1 MAEGELMN
9 LKNAYR
15 NGTERLRTSGVPEP
29 ELDAWYLLEYV
40 TGIGRASYYA
50 DPDREMIESR
60 KAEYDR
66 CIEARSRRIPLQH
79 ITGEQEFM
87 GLTFH
92 VNGDVLIPRQD
103 TETLVETALDLLD
116 CGKSAK
122 RTEERI
128 VRLLDMC
135 TGSGCILLSMLHY
148 AKCRTEGI
156 GSDISA
162 KALKVAS
169 ENARRLG
176 MTAGFI
182 ESDLFEKI
190 EGKFTMI
197 LSNPP
202 YIRSAEIAELQDE
215 VRLYDPAGAL
225 DGKEDGLYFYR
236 KIISQSPSYLEDGG
250 YLIFEIGHDQA
261 CDVTGM
267 MRAQGFSD
275 VSVKKDLAGLDRVV
289 YGRYIR

>member
-1 MAEGELMN
+1 
-9 LKNAYR
+9 
-15 NGTERLRTSGVPEP
+15 
-29 ELDAWYLLEYV
+29 
-40 TGIGRASYYA
+40 ASYYA
-50 DPDREMIESR
+50 DPDREMAESR

-79 ITGEQEFM
+79 ITGEQAFM
-87 GLTFH
+87 GLTFR

-103 TETLVETALDLLD
+103 TETLVETALDLLN
-116 CGKSAK
+116 CGKSTN

-162 KALKVAS
+162 KALNVAS

-190 EGKFTMI
+190 EGKFT
-197 LSNPP
+197 
-202 YIRSAEIAELQDE
+202 
-215 VRLYDPAGAL
+215 
-225 DGKEDGLYFYR
+225 
-236 KIISQSPSYLEDGG
+236 
-250 YLIFEIGHDQA
+250 
-261 CDVTGM
+261 
-267 MRAQGFSD
+267 
-275 VSVKKDLAGLDRVV
+275 
-289 YGRYIR
+289 

>member
-1 MAEGELMN
+1 M
-9 LKNAYR
+9 
-15 NGTERLRTSGVPEP
+15 
-29 ELDAWYLLEYV
+29 
-40 TGIGRASYYA
+40 GR
-50 DPDREMIESR
+50 
-60 KAEYDR
+60 
-66 CIEARSRRIPLQH
+66 
-79 ITGEQEFM
+79 
-87 GLTFH
+87 TFH
-92 VNGDVLIPRQD
+92 VNGHFLIQRQD
-103 TETLVETALDLLD
+103 TDTLVETALDLLD

-236 KIISQSPSYLEDGG
+236 KIISQSPTYLEDGG